1 MRSQSGRA
9 GPSSSCKRGD
19 NRRALAQRSRP
30 DDDSKVLRKYL
41 EDIARYCVLTPER
54 ERELG
59 RAIQDPATL
68 EEARREAV
76 DELVRG
82 NLRFVVS
89 YAKRFHS
96 PDISFLDL
104 INEVNIGL
112 IQAARRFDAER
123 GVKFITY
130 AVWWVRQAISHALSE
145 QWGAIRLPHKQATLH
160 SRVSRVREA
169 LSRTLGREATLEE
182 IGAEAGISADDAEV
196 LLAMSRTA
204 ESLSEV
210 LGLEEDRTLEDTLEQ
225 TSVAAADEQLLKR
238 SSVEQ
243 TRGLL
248 DSLPKKE
255 RAILCRRFG
264 IPEDGSDGEKEPM
277 TLQEIG
283 EELKLSRE
291 RVRQIEA
298 QAIARIK
305 RTMKSRALKAYLN

>member
-1 MRSQSGRA
+1 MSQH
-9 GPSSSCKRGD
+9 
-19 NRRALAQRSRP
+19 LRP
-30 DDDSKVLRKYL
+30 EDDSKVLRKYL
-41 EDIARYCVLTPER
+41 DDIARYAILTPER

-59 RAIQDPATL
+59 RIVQRAESTED
-68 EEARREAV
+68 ARREAI

-96 PDISFLDL
+96 PGISFLDL
-104 INEVNIGL
+104 INEGNIGL
-112 IQAARRFDAER
+112 IQAARRFDPER

-130 AVWWVRQAISHALSE
+130 AVWWVRQAISNALSE

-160 SRVSRVREA
+160 SRLARVKEA
-169 LSRTLGREATLEE
+169 LSRSLGREATMDE
-182 IGAEAGISADDAEV
+182 IAAEAGLKPDEAEN
-196 LLAMSRTA
+196 LMAMSRSS
-204 ESLSEV
+204 ESLSE
-210 LGLEEDRTLEDTLEQ
+210 LFGAEEDRTLGDTLEQ
-225 TSVAAADEQLLKR
+225 TSVAAADDQLLQR

-243 TRGLL
+243 TRSLL
-248 DSLPKKE
+248 GSLPKKE

-264 IPEDGSDGEKEPM
+264 IPEDGSDGEREPM

-283 EELKLSRE
+283 EELRLSRE

-305 RTMKSRALKAYLN
+305 RTMKSRALKVFLN

>member
-1 MRSQSGRA
+1 LVSQR
-9 GPSSSCKRGD
+9 
-19 NRRALAQRSRP
+19 LRP
-30 DDDSKVLRKYL
+30 EDDSKVLRKYL
-41 EDIARYCVLTPER
+41 DDISRYAILTPER

-59 RAIQDPATL
+59 RLIQNPETTED
-68 EEARREAV
+68 ARREAV

-96 PDISFLDL
+96 PGISFLDL
-104 INEVNIGL
+104 INEGNIGL

-130 AVWWVRQAISHALSE
+130 AVWWVRQAISNALSE

-160 SRVSRVREA
+160 SRLGRVKEA
-169 LSRTLGREATLEE
+169 LSRSLGREATMAE
-182 IGAEAGISADDAEV
+182 IATEAGLRPDEAEN
-196 LLAMSRTA
+196 LLAMSRSS
-204 ESLSEV
+204 ESLSDV
-210 LGLEEDRTLEDTLEQ
+210 FGAEEDRTLGDTLEQ
-225 TSVAAADEQLLKR
+225 TSVAAADDQMLQR

-248 DSLPKKE
+248 ELLPKKE

-264 IPEDGSDGEKEPM
+264 IPEDGSDGEREPM

-283 EELKLSRE
+283 EELRLSRE

-305 RTMKSRALKAYLN
+305 RTMKSRALKAFLN

>member
-1 MRSQSGRA
+1 MSQR
-9 GPSSSCKRGD
+9 
-19 NRRALAQRSRP
+19 LRP
-30 DDDSKVLRKYL
+30 EDDSKVLRKYL
-41 EDIARYCVLTPER
+41 DDIARYSILTPER

-59 RAIQDPATL
+59 RVIQNPESS
-68 EEARREAV
+68 EEVRREAV

-96 PDISFLDL
+96 PGISFLDL
-104 INEVNIGL
+104 INEGNIGL
-112 IQAARRFDAER
+112 IQAARRFDADR

-130 AVWWVRQAISHALSE
+130 AVWWVRQAISNALSE

-160 SRVSRVREA
+160 SRLGRVKEA
-169 LSRTLGREATLEE
+169 LSRSLGREATMEE
-182 IGAEAGISADDAEV
+182 IATEAGLRPDEAEN
-196 LLAMSRTA
+196 LMAMSRSS
-204 ESLSEV
+204 ESLSE
-210 LGLEEDRTLEDTLEQ
+210 LFGAEEDRTLGDTLEQ
-225 TSVAAADEQLLKR
+225 TSVAAADDQLLQR

-243 TRGLL
+243 TRNLL
-248 DSLPKKE
+248 ESLPKKE

-264 IPEDGSDGEKEPM
+264 IPEDGSDGEREPM

-283 EELKLSRE
+283 EELRLSRE

-305 RTMKSRALKAYLN
+305 RTMKSRALKAFLN

>member
-1 MRSQSGRA
+1 VTSR
-9 GPSSSCKRGD
+9 
-19 NRRALAQRSRP
+19 LRP

-41 EDIARYCVLTPER
+41 DDISRYPILAAER

-59 RAIQDPATL
+59 RVIQDLSTP
-68 EEARREAV
+68 EEARKEAV

-96 PDISFLDL
+96 PEVSFLDL
-104 INEVNIGL
+104 INEGNIGL
-112 IQAARRFDAER
+112 IQAAKRFDPER

-130 AVWWVRQAISHALSE
+130 AVWWVRQAISNALSE

-160 SRVSRVREA
+160 SRLGRIKEA
-169 LSRTLGREATLEE
+169 LTRAFGREPTMDE
-182 IGAEAGISADDAEV
+182 IAAEAGLKVIDAEN
-196 LLAMSRTA
+196 LMGMTRSS
-204 ESLSEV
+204 ESLSGV
-210 LGLEEDRTLEDTLEQ
+210 FGLEEDRTLGDTLEQ
-225 TSVAAADEQLLKR
+225 TSVAAADEQLLRR
-238 SSVEQ
+238 SSIDQ
-243 TRGLL
+243 TRTLL
-248 DSLPKKE
+248 DALPKKE

-264 IPEDGSDGEKEPM
+264 IPEDGTEGEREPM

-283 EELKLSRE
+283 EELHLSRE

-305 RTMKSRALKAYLN
+305 RSMKSRALKAFLN

>member
-1 MRSQSGRA
+1 VSQR
-9 GPSSSCKRGD
+9 
-19 NRRALAQRSRP
+19 LRP
-30 DDDSKVLRKYL
+30 EDDSKVLRKYL
-41 EDIARYCVLTPER
+41 DDIARYAILTPER

-59 RAIQDPATL
+59 RIIRCADSS

-96 PDISFLDL
+96 PGISFLDL
-104 INEVNIGL
+104 INEGNIGL
-112 IQAARRFDAER
+112 IQAARRFDPDR

-130 AVWWVRQAISHALSE
+130 AVWWVRQAISNALSE

-160 SRVSRVREA
+160 SRLGRVKEA
-169 LSRTLGREATLEE
+169 LSRSLGREATMEE
-182 IGAEAGISADDAEV
+182 IATEAGLRPDEAQN
-196 LLAMSRTA
+196 LMAMSRSS
-204 ESLSEV
+204 ESLSE
-210 LGLEEDRTLEDTLEQ
+210 LFGAEEDRTLGDTLEQ
-225 TSVAAADEQLLKR
+225 TSVVAADDQLLQR

-243 TRGLL
+243 TRNLL
-248 DSLPKKE
+248 ESLPKKE

-264 IPEDGSDGEKEPM
+264 IPEDGSDGEREPM

-283 EELKLSRE
+283 EELRLSRE

-305 RTMKSRALKAYLN
+305 RTMKSRALKAFLN

>member
-1 MRSQSGRA
+1 MT
-9 GPSSSCKRGD
+9 
-19 NRRALAQRSRP
+19 QRLRP

-41 EDIARYCVLTPER
+41 DDIARYPILTPER

-59 RAIQDPATL
+59 RAIQDLATP
-68 EEARREAV
+68 EEVRKEAV

-96 PDISFLDL
+96 PDVSFLDL
-104 INEVNIGL
+104 INEGNIGL
-112 IQAARRFDAER
+112 IQAARRFDPER

-130 AVWWVRQAISHALSE
+130 AVWWVRQAISNALSE

-160 SRVSRVREA
+160 SRLGRVKEA
-169 LSRTLGREATLEE
+169 LTRSLGREPTMEE
-182 IGAEAGISADDAEV
+182 VAAEAGLKLAEAEN
-196 LLAMSRTA
+196 LMGMTRSS
-204 ESLSEV
+204 ESLSGV
-210 LGLEEDRTLEDTLEQ
+210 FGLEEDRTLEDTLEQ
-225 TSVAAADEQLLKR
+225 TTVAAADEQLLRR

-243 TRGLL
+243 TRVLL
-248 DSLPKKE
+248 EALPKKE

-264 IPEDGSDGEKEPM
+264 IPEDGTEGEREPM

-283 EELKLSRE
+283 EELHLSRE

-305 RTMKSRALKAYLN
+305 RSLKSRALKAFLN

>member
-1 MRSQSGRA
+1 MSQH
-9 GPSSSCKRGD
+9 
-19 NRRALAQRSRP
+19 LRP
-30 DDDSKVLRKYL
+30 EDDSKVLRKYL
-41 EDIARYCVLTPER
+41 DDIARYPILTPER

-59 RAIQDPATL
+59 RIVQRAESTED
-68 EEARREAV
+68 ARREAI

-96 PDISFLDL
+96 PGISFLDL
-104 INEVNIGL
+104 INEGNIGL
-112 IQAARRFDAER
+112 IQAARRFDPER

-130 AVWWVRQAISHALSE
+130 AVWWVRQAISNALSE

-160 SRVSRVREA
+160 SRLARVKEA
-169 LSRTLGREATLEE
+169 LSRSLGREATMDE
-182 IGAEAGISADDAEV
+182 IAAEAGLKPDEAEN
-196 LLAMSRTA
+196 LMAMSRSS
-204 ESLSEV
+204 ESLSE
-210 LGLEEDRTLEDTLEQ
+210 LFGAEEDRTLGDTLEQ
-225 TSVAAADEQLLKR
+225 TSVAAADDQLLQR

-243 TRGLL
+243 TRSLL
-248 DSLPKKE
+248 GSLPKKE

-264 IPEDGSDGEKEPM
+264 IPEDGSDGEREPM

-283 EELKLSRE
+283 EELRLSRE

-305 RTMKSRALKAYLN
+305 RTMKSRALKVFLN

>member
-1 MRSQSGRA
+1 MSQR
-9 GPSSSCKRGD
+9 
-19 NRRALAQRSRP
+19 LRP
-30 DDDSKVLRKYL
+30 EDDSRVLRKYL
-41 EDIARYCVLTPER
+41 DDIARYAILAPER

-59 RAIQDPATL
+59 RIIQSPESSEDV
-68 EEARREAV
+68 RREAV

-96 PDISFLDL
+96 PGISFLDL
-104 INEVNIGL
+104 INEGNIGL
-112 IQAARRFDAER
+112 IQAARRFDPER

-130 AVWWVRQAISHALSE
+130 AVWWVRQAISSALSE
-145 QWGAIRLPHKQATLH
+145 HWGAIRLPHKQATLH
-160 SRVSRVREA
+160 SRLGRVKEA
-169 LSRTLGREATLEE
+169 LSRSLGREPTMEE
-182 IGAEAGISADDAEV
+182 IAAEAGLRPDEAGNLMS
-196 LLAMSRTA
+196 MSRSS
-204 ESLSEV
+204 ESLSDV
-210 LGLEEDRTLEDTLEQ
+210 FGAEEDRTLGDTLEQ
-225 TSVAAADEQLLKR
+225 TSVTAADDQLLQR

-243 TRGLL
+243 TRNLL

-264 IPEDGSDGEKEPM
+264 IPEDGSDGEREPM

-283 EELKLSRE
+283 EELSLSRE

-305 RTMKSRALKAYLN
+305 RTMKSRALKAFLN

>member
-1 MRSQSGRA
+1 MSQR
-9 GPSSSCKRGD
+9 
-19 NRRALAQRSRP
+19 LRP
-30 DDDSKVLRKYL
+30 EDDSKVLRKYL
-41 EDIARYCVLTPER
+41 DDISRYAILTPER

-59 RAIQDPATL
+59 RLIQNPETTED
-68 EEARREAV
+68 ARREAV

-96 PDISFLDL
+96 PGISFLDL
-104 INEVNIGL
+104 INEGNIGL

-130 AVWWVRQAISHALSE
+130 AVWWVRQAISNALSE

-160 SRVSRVREA
+160 SRLGRVKEA
-169 LSRTLGREATLEE
+169 LSRSLGREATMAE
-182 IGAEAGISADDAEV
+182 IATEAGLRPDEAEN
-196 LLAMSRTA
+196 LLGMSRSS
-204 ESLSEV
+204 ESLSDV
-210 LGLEEDRTLEDTLEQ
+210 FGSEEDRTLGDTLEQ
-225 TSVAAADEQLLKR
+225 TSVAAADDQMLQR

-248 DSLPKKE
+248 ESLPKKE

-264 IPEDGSDGEKEPM
+264 IPEDGSDGEREPM

-283 EELKLSRE
+283 EELRLSRE

-305 RTMKSRALKAYLN
+305 RTMKSRALKAFLN

>member
-1 MRSQSGRA
+1 VSQR
-9 GPSSSCKRGD
+9 
-19 NRRALAQRSRP
+19 LRP
-30 DDDSKVLRKYL
+30 EDDSKVLRKYL
-41 EDIARYCVLTPER
+41 DDISRYAILTPER

-59 RAIQDPATL
+59 RLIQNPETTED
-68 EEARREAV
+68 ARREAV

-96 PDISFLDL
+96 PGISFLDL
-104 INEVNIGL
+104 INEGNIGL

-130 AVWWVRQAISHALSE
+130 AVWWVRQAISNALSE

-160 SRVSRVREA
+160 SRLGRVKEA
-169 LSRTLGREATLEE
+169 LSRSLGREATMAE
-182 IGAEAGISADDAEV
+182 IATEAGLRPDEAEN
-196 LLAMSRTA
+196 LLAMSRSS
-204 ESLSEV
+204 ESLSDV
-210 LGLEEDRTLEDTLEQ
+210 FGAEEDRTLGDTLEQ
-225 TSVAAADEQLLKR
+225 TSVAAADDQMLQR

-248 DSLPKKE
+248 ELLPKKE

-264 IPEDGSDGEKEPM
+264 IPEDGSDGEREPM

-283 EELKLSRE
+283 EELRLSRE

-305 RTMKSRALKAYLN
+305 RTMKSRALKAFLN

>member
-1 MRSQSGRA
+1 VSQR
-9 GPSSSCKRGD
+9 
-19 NRRALAQRSRP
+19 LRP
-30 DDDSKVLRKYL
+30 EDDSKVLRKYL
-41 EDIARYCVLTPER
+41 DDIARYAILTPER

-59 RAIQDPATL
+59 RIIQNAESSED
-68 EEARREAV
+68 ARREAV

-96 PDISFLDL
+96 PGVSFLDL
-104 INEVNIGL
+104 INEGNIGL
-112 IQAARRFDAER
+112 IQAARRFDPER

-130 AVWWVRQAISHALSE
+130 AVWWVRQAISNALSE

-160 SRVSRVREA
+160 SRLGRVKES
-169 LSRTLGREATLEE
+169 LSRTLGREATMEE
-182 IGAEAGISADDAEV
+182 VAAETGLKPDEAET
-196 LLAMSRTA
+196 LMAMSRNS
-204 ESLSEV
+204 ESLSDV
-210 LGLEEDRTLEDTLEQ
+210 YGLEEDRTLGDTLEQ
-225 TSVAAADEQLLKR
+225 TTVAAADDQLLLR

-248 DSLPKKE
+248 GSLPKKE

-264 IPEDGSDGEKEPM
+264 IPEDGSDGEREPM

-283 EELKLSRE
+283 EELRLSRE

-305 RTMKSRALKAYLN
+305 RTIKSRRTLKAFLN

>member
-1 MRSQSGRA
+1 VSQR
-9 GPSSSCKRGD
+9 
-19 NRRALAQRSRP
+19 LRP
-30 DDDSKVLRKYL
+30 EDDSRVLRKYL
-41 EDIARYCVLTPER
+41 DDIARYAILAPER

-59 RAIQDPATL
+59 RIIQSPEFSEDV
-68 EEARREAV
+68 RREAV

-96 PDISFLDL
+96 PGISFLDL
-104 INEVNIGL
+104 INEGNIGL
-112 IQAARRFDAER
+112 IQAARRFDPER

-130 AVWWVRQAISHALSE
+130 AVWWVRQAISSALSE
-145 QWGAIRLPHKQATLH
+145 HWGAIRLPHKQATLH
-160 SRVSRVREA
+160 SRLGRVKEA
-169 LSRTLGREATLEE
+169 LSRSLGREATMEE
-182 IGAEAGISADDAEV
+182 IAAEAGLRPDEAGNLMS
-196 LLAMSRTA
+196 MSRSS
-204 ESLSEV
+204 ESLSDV
-210 LGLEEDRTLEDTLEQ
+210 FGAEEDRTLGDTLEQ
-225 TSVAAADEQLLKR
+225 TSVTAADDQLLQR

-243 TRGLL
+243 TRNLL

-264 IPEDGSDGEKEPM
+264 IPEDGSDGEREPM

-283 EELKLSRE
+283 EELSLSRE

-305 RTMKSRALKAYLN
+305 RTMKSRALKAFLN

>member
-1 MRSQSGRA
+1 LA
-9 GPSSSCKRGD
+9 V
-19 NRRALAQRSRP
+19 RRRT

-41 EDIARYCVLTPER
+41 EDIAAYPTLSPER

-59 RAIQDPATL
+59 RLIQDPNTP
-68 EEARREAV
+68 EEQRKEAI
-76 DELVRG
+76 DEMVRG

-96 PDISFLDL
+96 PEVSFLDL
-104 INEVNIGL
+104 INEGNIGL
-112 IQAARRFDAER
+112 IQAAKRFDAER

-145 QWGAIRLPHKQATLH
+145 QSGALRLPHKQATRH
-160 SRVSRVREA
+160 SQLARIKEA
-169 LSRTLGREATLEE
+169 LSRSLGREATLEE
-182 IGAEAGISADDAEV
+182 VATEAGVSMADADS
-196 LLAMSRTA
+196 LLSMSRTS

-210 LGLEEDRTLEDTLEQ
+210 FGSEQDRTLEDTLEQ
-225 TSVAAADEQLLKR
+225 TSVVAADEELLKR
-238 SSVEQ
+238 SNVEQ

-248 DSLPKKE
+248 DDLPPKE
-255 RAILCRRFG
+255 RAVLCRRFG
-264 IPEDGSDGEKEPM
+264 IPEDGSDGEHEPM

-283 EELKLSRE
+283 AELKLSRE

-298 QAIARIK
+298 QGIARIK

>member
-1 MRSQSGRA
+1 MSQR
-9 GPSSSCKRGD
+9 
-19 NRRALAQRSRP
+19 LRP
-30 DDDSKVLRKYL
+30 EDDSKVLRKYL
-41 EDIARYCVLTPER
+41 EDISRYAICTPER

-59 RAIQDPATL
+59 RLIQKPETTED
-68 EEARREAV
+68 ARREAV

-96 PDISFLDL
+96 PGISFLDL
-104 INEVNIGL
+104 INEGNIGL

-130 AVWWVRQAISHALSE
+130 AVWWVRQAISNALSE

-160 SRVSRVREA
+160 SRLGRVKEA
-169 LSRTLGREATLEE
+169 LSRSLGREATMAE
-182 IGAEAGISADDAEV
+182 IAAEAGLRPDEAEN
-196 LLAMSRTA
+196 LMAMSRSS
-204 ESLSEV
+204 ESLSDFF
-210 LGLEEDRTLEDTLEQ
+210 GAEEDRTLGDTLEQ
-225 TSVAAADEQLLKR
+225 TTVAAADDQMLQR
-238 SSVEQ
+238 SNVEQ

-248 DSLPKKE
+248 ESLPKKE

-264 IPEDGSDGEKEPM
+264 IPEDGSDGEREPM

-283 EELKLSRE
+283 EELRLSRE

-305 RTMKSRALKAYLN
+305 RTMKSRALKAFLN

>member
-1 MRSQSGRA
+1 VSQR
-9 GPSSSCKRGD
+9 
-19 NRRALAQRSRP
+19 LRP
-30 DDDSKVLRKYL
+30 EDDSKVLRKYL
-41 EDIARYCVLTPER
+41 EDISRYAILTPER

-59 RAIQDPATL
+59 RIIQNPETTED
-68 EEARREAV
+68 ARREAV

-96 PDISFLDL
+96 PGISFLDL
-104 INEVNIGL
+104 INEGNIGL

-130 AVWWVRQAISHALSE
+130 AVWWVRQAISNALSE

-160 SRVSRVREA
+160 SRLGRVKEA
-169 LSRTLGREATLEE
+169 LSRSLGREATMEE
-182 IGAEAGISADDAEV
+182 IAAEAGLRPDEAEN
-196 LLAMSRTA
+196 LLGMSRSS
-204 ESLSEV
+204 ESLSDV
-210 LGLEEDRTLEDTLEQ
+210 FGAEEDRTLGDTLEQ
-225 TSVAAADEQLLKR
+225 TSVAAADDQMLQR
-238 SSVEQ
+238 SNVEQ

-248 DSLPKKE
+248 ESLPKKE

-264 IPEDGSDGEKEPM
+264 IPEDGSDGEREPM

-283 EELKLSRE
+283 EELRLSRE

-305 RTMKSRALKAYLN
+305 RTMKSRALKAFLN

>member
-1 MRSQSGRA
+1 MTSR
-9 GPSSSCKRGD
+9 
-19 NRRALAQRSRP
+19 LRP

-41 EDIARYCVLTPER
+41 DDISRYPVLAPER

-59 RAIQDPATL
+59 RAIQDLSTP
-68 EEARREAV
+68 EEVRKEAV

-96 PDISFLDL
+96 PEVSFLDL
-104 INEVNIGL
+104 INEGNIGL
-112 IQAARRFDAER
+112 IQAAKRFDPER

-130 AVWWVRQAISHALSE
+130 AVWWVRQAISNALSE

-160 SRVSRVREA
+160 SRLGRVKEA
-169 LSRTLGREATLEE
+169 LTRALAREPTMEE
-182 IGAEAGISADDAEV
+182 IAAEAGLKVGDAEN
-196 LLAMSRTA
+196 LMGMTRSS
-204 ESLSEV
+204 ESLSGV
-210 LGLEEDRTLEDTLEQ
+210 FGLEEDRTLEDTLEQ
-225 TSVAAADEQLLKR
+225 TTVAAADEQLLRR

-243 TRGLL
+243 TRTLL
-248 DSLPKKE
+248 EALPEKE

-264 IPEDGSDGEKEPM
+264 IPEDGMEAEREPM

-283 EELKLSRE
+283 EELHLSRE

-305 RTMKSRALKAYLN
+305 RSMKSRALKAFLN

>member
-1 MRSQSGRA
+1 MA
-9 GPSSSCKRGD
+9 T
-19 NRRALAQRSRP
+19 RRRP
-30 DDDSKVLRKYL
+30 DDDSRVLRKYL
-41 EDIARYCVLTPER
+41 EDIARYPTLTPER

-59 RAIQDPATL
+59 RLIQDPKTR
-68 EEARREAV
+68 EEERSEAI

-89 YAKRFHS
+89 YAKKFHS
-96 PDISFLDL
+96 PEVSFLDL
-104 INEVNIGL
+104 INEGNIGL
-112 IQAARRFDAER
+112 IQAAKRFDAER

-145 QWGAIRLPHKQATLH
+145 QSGAMRLPHKQAALQ
-160 SRVSRVREA
+160 SRVSRIKEL
-169 LSRTLGREATLEE
+169 LSRTLGREPTMDEVAT
-182 IGAEAGISADDAEV
+182 EAGLAIPETEA
-196 LLAMSRTA
+196 LLQMSRTA
-204 ESLSEV
+204 DSLSEV
-210 LGLEEDRTLEDTLEQ
+210 FGQDEERTLEETLEQ
-225 TSVAAADEQLLKR
+225 TTVVAADDELLKR

-255 RAILCRRFG
+255 RAVLCRRFG

-298 QAIARIK
+298 QAISRIK

>member
-1 MRSQSGRA
+1 VSQR
-9 GPSSSCKRGD
+9 
-19 NRRALAQRSRP
+19 LRP
-30 DDDSKVLRKYL
+30 EDDSRVLRKYL
-41 EDIARYCVLTPER
+41 DDIARYAILAPER

-59 RAIQDPATL
+59 RIIQSPESSEDV
-68 EEARREAV
+68 RREAV

-96 PDISFLDL
+96 PGISFLDL
-104 INEVNIGL
+104 INEGNIGL
-112 IQAARRFDAER
+112 IQAARRFDPER

-130 AVWWVRQAISHALSE
+130 AVWWVRQAISSALSE

-160 SRVSRVREA
+160 SRLGRVKEA
-169 LSRTLGREATLEE
+169 LSRSLGREPTMEE
-182 IGAEAGISADDAEV
+182 IAAEAGLRPDEAGNLMS
-196 LLAMSRTA
+196 MSRSS
-204 ESLSEV
+204 ESLSDV
-210 LGLEEDRTLEDTLEQ
+210 FGAEEDRTLGDTLEQ
-225 TSVAAADEQLLKR
+225 TSVTAADDQLLQR

-243 TRGLL
+243 TRNLL

-264 IPEDGSDGEKEPM
+264 IPEDGSDGEREPM

-283 EELKLSRE
+283 EELSLSRE

-305 RTMKSRALKAYLN
+305 RTMKSRALKAFLN

>member
-1 MRSQSGRA
+1 MSQR
-9 GPSSSCKRGD
+9 
-19 NRRALAQRSRP
+19 LRP
-30 DDDSKVLRKYL
+30 EDDSRVLRKYL
-41 EDIARYCVLTPER
+41 DDIARYAILAPER

-59 RAIQDPATL
+59 RIIQSPEFSEDV
-68 EEARREAV
+68 RREAV

-96 PDISFLDL
+96 PGISFLDL
-104 INEVNIGL
+104 INEGNIGL
-112 IQAARRFDAER
+112 IQAARRFDPER

-130 AVWWVRQAISHALSE
+130 AVWWVRQAISSALSE

-160 SRVSRVREA
+160 SRLGRVKEA
-169 LSRTLGREATLEE
+169 LSRSLGREATMEE
-182 IGAEAGISADDAEV
+182 IAAEAGLRPDEAGNLMS
-196 LLAMSRTA
+196 MSRSS
-204 ESLSEV
+204 ESLSDV
-210 LGLEEDRTLEDTLEQ
+210 FGAEEDRTLGDTLEQ
-225 TSVAAADEQLLKR
+225 TSVTAADDQLLQR

-243 TRGLL
+243 TRNLL

-264 IPEDGSDGEKEPM
+264 IPEDGSDGEREPM

-283 EELKLSRE
+283 EELSLSRE

-305 RTMKSRALKAYLN
+305 RTMKSRALKAFLN

>member
-1 MRSQSGRA
+1 MSQR
-9 GPSSSCKRGD
+9 
-19 NRRALAQRSRP
+19 LRP
-30 DDDSKVLRKYL
+30 EDDSKVLRKYL
-41 EDIARYCVLTPER
+41 EDISRYAILTPER

-59 RAIQDPATL
+59 RIIQNPETTED
-68 EEARREAV
+68 ARREAV

-96 PDISFLDL
+96 PGISFLDL
-104 INEVNIGL
+104 INEGNIGL

-130 AVWWVRQAISHALSE
+130 AVWWVRQAISNALSE

-160 SRVSRVREA
+160 SRLGRVKEA
-169 LSRTLGREATLEE
+169 LSRSLGREATMEE
-182 IGAEAGISADDAEV
+182 IAAEAGLRPDEAEN
-196 LLAMSRTA
+196 LLGMSRSS
-204 ESLSEV
+204 ESLSDV
-210 LGLEEDRTLEDTLEQ
+210 FGAEEDRTLGDTLEQ
-225 TSVAAADEQLLKR
+225 TSVAAADDQMLQR
-238 SSVEQ
+238 SNVEQ

-248 DSLPKKE
+248 ESLPKKE

-264 IPEDGSDGEKEPM
+264 IPEDGSDGEREPM

-283 EELKLSRE
+283 EELRLSRE

-305 RTMKSRALKAYLN
+305 RTMKSRALKAFLN

>member
-1 MRSQSGRA
+1 VSQH
-9 GPSSSCKRGD
+9 
-19 NRRALAQRSRP
+19 LRP
-30 DDDSKVLRKYL
+30 EDDSKVLRKYL
-41 EDIARYCVLTPER
+41 DDIARYAILTPER

-59 RAIQDPATL
+59 RIVQRAESTED
-68 EEARREAV
+68 ARREAI

-96 PDISFLDL
+96 PGISFLDL
-104 INEVNIGL
+104 INEGNIGL
-112 IQAARRFDAER
+112 IQAARRFDPER

-130 AVWWVRQAISHALSE
+130 AVWWVRQAISNALSE

-160 SRVSRVREA
+160 SRLARVKEA
-169 LSRTLGREATLEE
+169 LSRSLGREATMDE
-182 IGAEAGISADDAEV
+182 IAAEAGLKPDEAEN
-196 LLAMSRTA
+196 LMAMSRSS
-204 ESLSEV
+204 ESLSE
-210 LGLEEDRTLEDTLEQ
+210 LFGAEEDRTLGDTLEQ
-225 TSVAAADEQLLKR
+225 TSVAAADDQLLQR

-243 TRGLL
+243 TRSLL
-248 DSLPKKE
+248 GSLPKKE

-264 IPEDGSDGEKEPM
+264 IPEDGSDGEREPM

-283 EELKLSRE
+283 EELRLSRE

-305 RTMKSRALKAYLN
+305 RTMKSRALKVFLN

>member
-1 MRSQSGRA
+1 MR
-9 GPSSSCKRGD
+9 PE
-19 NRRALAQRSRP
+19 
-30 DDDSKVLRKYL
+30 DDSRVLRKYL
-41 EDIARYCVLTPER
+41 EDISRYAILTPER

-59 RAIQDPATL
+59 RIIQKPETTED
-68 EEARREAV
+68 ARREAV

-96 PDISFLDL
+96 PGISFLDL
-104 INEVNIGL
+104 INEGNIGL

-130 AVWWVRQAISHALSE
+130 AVWWVRQAISNALSE

-160 SRVSRVREA
+160 SRLGRVKEA
-169 LSRTLGREATLEE
+169 LSRSLGREPTMAE
-182 IGAEAGISADDAEV
+182 IAAEAGLRPAEAEN
-196 LLAMSRTA
+196 LLAMSRSS
-204 ESLSEV
+204 ESLSDV
-210 LGLEEDRTLEDTLEQ
+210 FGAEEDRTLGDTLEQ
-225 TSVAAADEQLLKR
+225 TSVVAADDQMLQR
-238 SSVEQ
+238 SNVEQ

-248 DSLPKKE
+248 ESLPKKE

-264 IPEDGSDGEKEPM
+264 IPEDGSDGEREPM

-283 EELKLSRE
+283 EELRLSRE

-305 RTMKSRALKAYLN
+305 RTMKSRALKAFLN

>member
-1 MRSQSGRA
+1 VSQR
-9 GPSSSCKRGD
+9 
-19 NRRALAQRSRP
+19 LRP
-30 DDDSKVLRKYL
+30 EDDSKVLRKYL
-41 EDIARYCVLTPER
+41 DDISRYSILTPER

-59 RAIQDPATL
+59 RTIQNTETTED
-68 EEARREAV
+68 ARREAV

-96 PDISFLDL
+96 PGISFLDL
-104 INEVNIGL
+104 INEGNIGL

-130 AVWWVRQAISHALSE
+130 AVWWVRQAISNALSE

-160 SRVSRVREA
+160 SRLGRVKEA
-169 LSRTLGREATLEE
+169 LSRSLGREATVDE
-182 IGAEAGISADDAEV
+182 IAAEAGLRPDEAEN
-196 LLAMSRTA
+196 LLGMSRSS
-204 ESLSEV
+204 ESLSDV
-210 LGLEEDRTLEDTLEQ
+210 FGLEEDRTLGDTLEQ
-225 TSVAAADEQLLKR
+225 TSVAAADDQMLQR

-243 TRGLL
+243 TRNLL
-248 DSLPKKE
+248 ESLPKKE

-264 IPEDGSDGEKEPM
+264 IPEDGSDGEREPM

-283 EELKLSRE
+283 EELHLSRE

-305 RTMKSRALKAYLN
+305 RTMKSRALKAFLN

>member
-1 MRSQSGRA
+1 VT
-9 GPSSSCKRGD
+9 
-19 NRRALAQRSRP
+19 QRLRP

-41 EDIARYCVLTPER
+41 DDIARYPILAPER

-59 RAIQDPATL
+59 RAIQDLATS
-68 EEARREAV
+68 EEVRKEAV

-96 PDISFLDL
+96 PEVSFLDL
-104 INEVNIGL
+104 INEGNIGL
-112 IQAARRFDAER
+112 IQAARRFDPER

-130 AVWWVRQAISHALSE
+130 AVWWVRQAISNALSE

-160 SRVSRVREA
+160 SRLGRVKEA
-169 LSRTLGREATLEE
+169 LTRSLGREPTMEE
-182 IGAEAGISADDAEV
+182 VALEAGLKLADAEN
-196 LLAMSRTA
+196 LMGMTRSS
-204 ESLSEV
+204 ESLSGV
-210 LGLEEDRTLEDTLEQ
+210 FGFEEDRTLEDTLEQ
-225 TSVAAADEQLLKR
+225 TTVAAADEQLLRR

-243 TRGLL
+243 TRTLL
-248 DSLPKKE
+248 EALPKKE

-264 IPEDGSDGEKEPM
+264 IPEDGTEGEREPM

-283 EELKLSRE
+283 EELHLSRE

-305 RTMKSRALKAYLN
+305 RSLKSRALKAFLN

>member
-1 MRSQSGRA
+1 VS
-9 GPSSSCKRGD
+9 
-19 NRRALAQRSRP
+19 RRLRP
-30 DDDSKVLRKYL
+30 EDDSKVLRKYL
-41 EDIARYCVLTPER
+41 DDIARYAILTPER

-59 RAIQDPATL
+59 RVIQGADAS
-68 EEARREAV
+68 EDVRREAV

-96 PDISFLDL
+96 PGISFLDL
-104 INEVNIGL
+104 INEGNIGL
-112 IQAARRFDAER
+112 IQAARRFDPDR

-130 AVWWVRQAISHALSE
+130 AVWWVRQAISNALSE

-160 SRVSRVREA
+160 SRLGRVKEA
-169 LSRTLGREATLEE
+169 LSRSLGREATMEE
-182 IGAEAGISADDAEV
+182 IAAEAGLRPDEAEN
-196 LLAMSRTA
+196 LMAMTRSS
-204 ESLSEV
+204 ESLSE
-210 LGLEEDRTLEDTLEQ
+210 LFGAEEDRTLGDTLEQ
-225 TSVAAADEQLLKR
+225 TSVAAADDQLLQR

-243 TRGLL
+243 TRNLL
-248 DSLPKKE
+248 ESLPKKE

-264 IPEDGSDGEKEPM
+264 IPEDGSDGEREPM

-283 EELKLSRE
+283 EELRLSRE

-305 RTMKSRALKAYLN
+305 RTMKSRALKAFLN

>member
-1 MRSQSGRA
+1 MT
-9 GPSSSCKRGD
+9 
-19 NRRALAQRSRP
+19 QRLRP

-41 EDIARYCVLTPER
+41 DDIARYPILVPER

-59 RAIQDPATL
+59 RAIQDLATP
-68 EEARREAV
+68 EEVRKEAV

-96 PDISFLDL
+96 PEVSFLDL
-104 INEVNIGL
+104 INEGNIGL
-112 IQAARRFDAER
+112 IQAARRFDPER

-130 AVWWVRQAISHALSE
+130 AVWWVRQAISNALSE

-160 SRVSRVREA
+160 SRLGRVKEA
-169 LSRTLGREATLEE
+169 LTRSLGREPTMEE
-182 IGAEAGISADDAEV
+182 VALEAGLKLSD
-196 LLAMSRTA
+196 A
-204 ESLSEV
+204 ESLMGMTRSSESLSGV
-210 LGLEEDRTLEDTLEQ
+210 FGFEEDRTLEDTLEQ
-225 TSVAAADEQLLKR
+225 TTVAAADEQLLRR

-243 TRGLL
+243 TRTLL
-248 DSLPKKE
+248 EALPKKE

-264 IPEDGSDGEKEPM
+264 IPEDGTEGEREPM

-283 EELKLSRE
+283 EELHLSRE

-305 RTMKSRALKAYLN
+305 RSLKSRALKAFLN

>member
-1 MRSQSGRA
+1 MTTR
-9 GPSSSCKRGD
+9 PRGD
-19 NRRALAQRSRP
+19 
-30 DDDSKVLRKYL
+30 DESKVLRKYL
-41 EDIARYCVLTPER
+41 EDIARYPILTPER

-59 RAIQDPATL
+59 RLIQDPGSA
-68 EEARREAV
+68 EEARKEAV

-96 PDISFLDL
+96 PEISFLDL
-104 INEVNIGL
+104 INEGNIGL
-112 IQAARRFDAER
+112 IQAARRFDPER

-160 SRVSRVREA
+160 ARVVRVREM
-169 LSRTLGREATLEE
+169 LSRGLGREPSVPE
-182 IGAEAGISADDAEV
+182 IAEEAGLTPPEV
-196 LLAMSRTA
+196 EMLLTMTRTS
-204 ESLSEV
+204 ESLSETF
-210 LGLEEDRTLEDTLEQ
+210 GIEEERTLEDTLEQ
-225 TSVAAADEQLLKR
+225 TTVAAADEQLLRR
-238 SSVEQ
+238 SSIEQ
-243 TRGLL
+243 TRQLL
-248 DSLPKKE
+248 EILPKKE

-264 IPEDGSDGEKEPM
+264 IPEDGGDGEREPM

-298 QAIARIK
+298 QALARIK
-305 RTMKSRALKAYLN
+305 RTLKARALKAYLN

>member
-1 MRSQSGRA
+1 MTTR
-9 GPSSSCKRGD
+9 PRGD
-19 NRRALAQRSRP
+19 
-30 DDDSKVLRKYL
+30 DESKVLRKYL
-41 EDIARYCVLTPER
+41 EDIARYPVLTPER

-59 RAIQDPATL
+59 RLIQDPASA
-68 EEARREAV
+68 EEARKEAV

-96 PDISFLDL
+96 PEISFLDL
-104 INEVNIGL
+104 INEGNIGL
-112 IQAARRFDAER
+112 IQAARRFDPER

-160 SRVSRVREA
+160 ARVVRVREMLA
-169 LSRTLGREATLEE
+169 RSLGREPTVPEIAEE
-182 IGAEAGISADDAEV
+182 AALTPPEV
-196 LLAMSRTA
+196 EMLLAMSRTS
-204 ESLSEV
+204 ESLSESY
-210 LGLEEDRTLEDTLEQ
+210 GLEEERTLEDTLEQ
-225 TSVAAADEQLLKR
+225 TTVAAADEQLLRR
-238 SSVEQ
+238 SSIEQ
-243 TRGLL
+243 TRQLL
-248 DSLPKKE
+248 DVLPGKE

-264 IPEDGSDGEKEPM
+264 IPEDGSDGEREPM

-305 RTMKSRALKAYLN
+305 RTLKSRALRAYLN

>member
-1 MRSQSGRA
+1 MSQR
-9 GPSSSCKRGD
+9 
-19 NRRALAQRSRP
+19 LRP
-30 DDDSKVLRKYL
+30 EDDSKVLRKYL
-41 EDIARYCVLTPER
+41 DDIARYAILTPER

-59 RAIQDPATL
+59 RIIQNL
-68 EEARREAV
+68 ESSEEVRREAV

-96 PDISFLDL
+96 PGISFLDL
-104 INEVNIGL
+104 INEGNIGL
-112 IQAARRFDAER
+112 IQAARRFDPDR

-130 AVWWVRQAISHALSE
+130 AVWWVRQAISNALSE

-160 SRVSRVREA
+160 SRLGRIKEA
-169 LSRTLGREATLEE
+169 LARSLGREPSLEE
-182 IGAEAGISADDAEV
+182 IAAEAGLKIADAEN
-196 LLAMSRTA
+196 LMGMSRSS
-204 ESLSEV
+204 ESLSGV
-210 LGLEEDRTLEDTLEQ
+210 LGIEEDRTLEETLEQ
-225 TSVAAADEQLLKR
+225 TTVAAADEQLLRR

-243 TRGLL
+243 TRTLL
-248 DSLPKKE
+248 ESLPKKE

-264 IPEDGSDGEKEPM
+264 IPEDGTEGEREPM

-283 EELKLSRE
+283 EELSLSRE

-305 RTMKSRALKAYLN
+305 RSLKSRALKAFLN

>member
-1 MRSQSGRA
+1 MT
-9 GPSSSCKRGD
+9 
-19 NRRALAQRSRP
+19 QRLRP

-41 EDIARYCVLTPER
+41 DDIARYPILAPER

-59 RAIQDPATL
+59 RAIQDLATP
-68 EEARREAV
+68 EEARKEAV

-96 PDISFLDL
+96 PEVSFLDL
-104 INEVNIGL
+104 INEGNIGL
-112 IQAARRFDAER
+112 IQAARRFDPER

-130 AVWWVRQAISHALSE
+130 AVWWVRQAISNALSE

-160 SRVSRVREA
+160 SRLGRVKEA
-169 LSRTLGREATLEE
+169 LTRALGREPTMEE
-182 IGAEAGISADDAEV
+182 VALEAGLKLADAEN
-196 LLAMSRTA
+196 LMGMTRSS
-204 ESLSEV
+204 ESLSGV
-210 LGLEEDRTLEDTLEQ
+210 FGFEEDRTLGDTLEQ
-225 TSVAAADEQLLKR
+225 TTVAAADEQLLRR

-243 TRGLL
+243 TRTLL
-248 DSLPKKE
+248 ESLPKKE

-264 IPEDGSDGEKEPM
+264 IPEDGTEGEREPM

-283 EELKLSRE
+283 EELHLSRE

-305 RTMKSRALKAYLN
+305 RSLKSRALKAFLN

>member
-1 MRSQSGRA
+1 LVSQR
-9 GPSSSCKRGD
+9 
-19 NRRALAQRSRP
+19 LRP
-30 DDDSKVLRKYL
+30 EDDSKVLRKYL
-41 EDIARYCVLTPER
+41 DDISRYAILTPER

-59 RAIQDPATL
+59 RIIQKPETTED
-68 EEARREAV
+68 ARREAV

-96 PDISFLDL
+96 PGISFLDL
-104 INEVNIGL
+104 INEGNIGL

-130 AVWWVRQAISHALSE
+130 AVWWVRQAISNALSE

-160 SRVSRVREA
+160 SRLGRVKEA
-169 LSRTLGREATLEE
+169 LSRSLGREATMEE
-182 IGAEAGISADDAEV
+182 IATEAGLRPDEAEN
-196 LLAMSRTA
+196 LMAMSRSS
-204 ESLSEV
+204 ESLSDV
-210 LGLEEDRTLEDTLEQ
+210 FGAEEDRTLGDTLEQ
-225 TSVAAADEQLLKR
+225 TSVAAADDQMLQR

-243 TRGLL
+243 TRSLL
-248 DSLPKKE
+248 ESLPKKE

-264 IPEDGSDGEKEPM
+264 IPEDGSDGEREPM

-283 EELKLSRE
+283 EELRLSRE

-305 RTMKSRALKAYLN
+305 RTMKSRALKAFLN

>member
-1 MRSQSGRA
+1 VSQR
-9 GPSSSCKRGD
+9 
-19 NRRALAQRSRP
+19 LRP
-30 DDDSKVLRKYL
+30 EDDSRVLRKYL
-41 EDIARYCVLTPER
+41 NDIARYAILTPER

-59 RAIQDPATL
+59 RIIQCADSS
-68 EEARREAV
+68 EEVRREAV

-96 PDISFLDL
+96 PGISFLDL
-104 INEVNIGL
+104 INEGNIGL
-112 IQAARRFDAER
+112 IQAARRFDPER

-130 AVWWVRQAISHALSE
+130 AVWWVRQAISNALSE

-160 SRVSRVREA
+160 SRLGRVKEA
-169 LSRTLGREATLEE
+169 LSRSLGREATIEE
-182 IGAEAGISADDAEV
+182 IAAEAGLRPDEAEN
-196 LLAMSRTA
+196 LMAMSRSS
-204 ESLSEV
+204 ESLSEFF
-210 LGLEEDRTLEDTLEQ
+210 GAEEDRTLGDTLEQ
-225 TSVAAADEQLLKR
+225 TSVAAADDQLLQR

-243 TRGLL
+243 TRNLL
-248 DSLPKKE
+248 ESLPKKE

-264 IPEDGSDGEKEPM
+264 IPEDGSDGEREPM

-283 EELKLSRE
+283 EELRLSRE

-305 RTMKSRALKAYLN
+305 RTMKSRALKAFLN

>member
-1 MRSQSGRA
+1 MTSR
-9 GPSSSCKRGD
+9 
-19 NRRALAQRSRP
+19 LRP

-41 EDIARYCVLTPER
+41 DDISRYPILAAER

-59 RAIQDPATL
+59 RVIQDLSTP
-68 EEARREAV
+68 EEARKEAV

-96 PDISFLDL
+96 PEVSFLDL
-104 INEVNIGL
+104 INEGNIGL
-112 IQAARRFDAER
+112 IQAAKRFDPER

-130 AVWWVRQAISHALSE
+130 AVWWVRQAISNALSE

-160 SRVSRVREA
+160 SRLGRIKEA
-169 LSRTLGREATLEE
+169 LTRALGREPTMEE
-182 IGAEAGISADDAEV
+182 IAAEAGLKVIDAEN
-196 LLAMSRTA
+196 LMGMTRSS
-204 ESLSEV
+204 ESLSGV
-210 LGLEEDRTLEDTLEQ
+210 FGLEEDRTLGDTLEQ
-225 TSVAAADEQLLKR
+225 TSVAAADEQLLRR
-238 SSVEQ
+238 SSIDQ
-243 TRGLL
+243 TRTLL
-248 DSLPKKE
+248 DALPKKE

-264 IPEDGSDGEKEPM
+264 IPEDGTEGEREPM

-283 EELKLSRE
+283 EELHLSRE

-305 RTMKSRALKAYLN
+305 RSMKSRALKAFLN

>member
-1 MRSQSGRA
+1 MVQRR
-9 GPSSSCKRGD
+9 GP
-19 NRRALAQRSRP
+19 N
-30 DDDSKVLRKYL
+30 DDSKVLRKYL
-41 EDIARYCVLTPER
+41 EDIARYPTLTPER

-59 RAIQDPATL
+59 RLVQNPQTPEEIKKDAI
-68 EEARREAV
+68 

-96 PDISFLDL
+96 PEVSFLDL
-104 INEVNIGL
+104 INEGNIGL
-112 IQAARRFDAER
+112 IQAAKRFDAER

-145 QWGAIRLPHKQATLH
+145 QSGAMRLPHKQATLQARLARTKE
-160 SRVSRVREA
+160 S
-169 LSRTLGREATLEE
+169 LSRSLGRDATLGE
-182 IGAEAGISADDAEV
+182 IAAEAGMGVQEV
-196 LLAMSRTA
+196 ESLLSMSRSA
-204 ESLSEV
+204 ESLSEAR
-210 LGLEEDRTLEDTLEQ
+210 GSEEDRTLEDTLQQ
-225 TSVAAADEQLLKR
+225 TTVAAADEELLRR

-243 TRGLL
+243 TRALL
-248 DSLPKKE
+248 EGLPKKE
-255 RAILCRRFG
+255 RAVLCRRFG

-305 RTMKSRALKAYLN
+305 RTMKPRALKAYLN